1 MPELKYATNGT
12 QFQKEAKEYVIN
24 MLGNKQKLHKKN
36 CCQYS
41 KFYAKYYDF
50 DTVEEAEKCGIEFTK
65 CKLCFKGDV

>member
-1 MPELKYATNGT
+1 MLELKCANTSM

-50 DTVEEAEKCGIEFTK
+50 DTLEEVEKCGVEFTK
-65 CKLCFKGDV
+65 CKLCFK

>member
-1 MPELKYATNGT
+1 MLKLKYATNGT

-41 KFYAKYYDF
+41 KFYAEYYDF
-50 DTVEEAEKCGIEFTK
+50 DTLEEA
-65 CKLCFKGDV
+65 